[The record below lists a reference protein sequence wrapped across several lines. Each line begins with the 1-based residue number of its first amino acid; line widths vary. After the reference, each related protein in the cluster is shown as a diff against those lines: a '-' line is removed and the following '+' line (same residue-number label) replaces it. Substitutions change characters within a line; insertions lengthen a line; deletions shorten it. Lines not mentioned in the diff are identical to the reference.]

1 MHALRIAAVLLS
13 LMFCVGAR
21 AAVVINEIFYHA
33 PNDLED
39 LQWIELYN
47 TGKEAIDLSG
57 WSLARGVTFAI
68 PAGTDIKADGY
79 LVVARKPTLFGQHY
93 RVKAIGGFESPLK
106 HGASHIEL
114 LDSKGQVLDIAR
126 YKDRDPWPMSPDG
139 YSSSLERICPTASGE
154 KAENWAPSPL
164 PASAPRPSGTP
175 GARNSC
181 YSANPPPAISKVT
194 CTPDD
199 PALEQPIRV
208 EADVTDADGVREVA
222 LLYRTMTPGSA
233 MSPEVAIAMAKT
245 AGNRYAANIPA
256 QNAERL
262 MRYRIKAIDSAGIE
276 RIYPHPND
284 LRSTL
289 SVWVHGVYK
298 PGKLPF
304 GLVMRF
310 PGDRSVERFPGDRS
324 VERSRYSADTAPPET
339 DRPHS
344 KFGPPAALPP
354 RGTSAFVYVDQK
366 TGKPTL
372 FDHVNITVRGTALV
386 SQGEANGGYKVH
398 LHKDQ
403 ALQGMTTVN
412 LIFEGNERFILSEA
426 LTYELFRRAGN
437 PVSMADFIRVW
448 ADGRLVGYHLL
459 MEQPNRSFLRR
470 NKLRDDGNL
479 YKVNWF
485 GGGIAGTHEKKT
497 NAQGNHEDI
506 TSIVSKLQQTRGEEQ
521 WKIIQ
526 DNFDVPAFVNYFA
539 INHLVSDWDGS
550 FNNYFV
556 YHDFNGTKKWTI
568 YPWDR
573 DKTWGVYDRLPEGQL
588 FIDMA
593 LTNGMEGDRKPPS
606 DGKGGSAD
614 DTAAWWRSG
623 GVFSRPLLANPQF
636 RRLFLARTKE
646 LLEKVFTDEAFFPVI
661 DAMADRLQEEVQIR
675 SQATK
680 GNPQAGA
687 DRLRANVQSLKSY
700 LVSRRQFLL
709 RQPELQG
716 L

>member
-1 MHALRIAAVLLS
+1 MHAFRLVVVLLVLGCCS
-13 LMFCVGAR
+13 GAR

-33 PNDLED
+33 PNDLDD

-47 TGKEAIDLSG
+47 AGKEAVDLSG

-68 PAGTDIKADGY
+68 PAGTEIKADGY
-79 LVVARKPTLFGQHY
+79 LVVARNPARFRQHY
-93 RVKAIGGFESPLK
+93 GVQAIGGFDSALK
-106 HGASHIEL
+106 HGASHIVL
-114 LDSKGQVLDIAR
+114 LDSKSEVVDIAHYR
-126 YKDRDPWPMSPDG
+126 DRDPWPLSPDG

-154 KAENWAPSPL
+154 KAENWAPSPI
-164 PASAPRPSGTP
+164 PANVAKPSGTP

-181 YSANPPPAISKVT
+181 YSENLPPTISKVT
-194 CTPDD
+194 CTPGD
-199 PALEQPIRV
+199 PVLDQPIRV
-208 EADVTDADGVREVA
+208 EADVTDADGVREVS
-222 LLYRTMTPGSA
+222 LLYRTLTPESV
-233 MSPEVAIAMAKT
+233 MSPEVVVVMAKT
-245 AGNRYAANIPA
+245 AENRYAATIPG
-256 QNAERL
+256 QNADRL
-262 MRYRIKAIDSAGIE
+262 IRYRIKAIDNAGVE

-284 LRSTL
+284 LRPTL
-289 SVWVHGVYK
+289 SVWVHQAYK
-298 PGKLPF
+298 PDKVPF
-304 GLVMRF
+304 GMVMRF
-310 PGDRSVERFPGDRS
+310 AAARSD
-324 VERSRYSADTAPPET
+324 SRLKVFGSMAASQT
-339 DRPHS
+339 DQPHN
-344 KFGPPAALPP
+344 KFGPAAVLPP
-354 RGTSAFVYVDQK
+354 RGASAFVYVDQK

-372 FDHVNITVRGTALV
+372 FDHINITVRGIALV
-386 SQGEANGGYKVH
+386 SQGETNGGYKVH
-398 LHKDQ
+398 FHKDHT
-403 ALQGMTTVN
+403 LQGMTSVN

-437 PVSMADFIRVW
+437 PVSTTDFVRVW

-459 MEQPNRSFLRR
+459 TEQPNRSFLRR

-497 NAQGNHEDI
+497 NAQSGHQDI
-506 TSIVSKLQQTRGEEQ
+506 IDIVSKLQQTRGDEQ

-526 DNFDVPAFVNYFA
+526 ENFNVPEFVNYFA
-539 INHLVSDWDGS
+539 INHLISDWDGS

-573 DKTWGVYDRLPEGQL
+573 DKTWGVYDRLPEGRL